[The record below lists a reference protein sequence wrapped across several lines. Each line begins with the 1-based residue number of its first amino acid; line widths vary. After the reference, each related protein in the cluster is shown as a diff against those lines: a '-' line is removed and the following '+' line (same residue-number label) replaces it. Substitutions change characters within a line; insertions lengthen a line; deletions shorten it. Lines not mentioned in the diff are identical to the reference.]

1 MIVSGAVA
9 TLVATSFVSFVAGI
23 VFRKWPEKVQEYTE
37 CVDGFALFLT
47 PEAHRSMI
55 RVCGSTL
62 LVASFAVLLAAGVLI

>member
-1 MIVSGAVA
+1 MIASGAVA
-9 TLVATSFVSFVAGI
+9 TLVATSFVSFVAGL

-37 CVDGFALFLT
+37 QFDGFALLLT

-62 LVASFAVLLAAGVLI
+62 LFTSFAVLFAAALAI